1 MKIQRENA
9 EQEIRESVFQ
19 LEEDKI
25 KFIQEQKQ
33 KISKL
38 QAKLGEVTATSKNI
52 CKQKLE
58 LLEEEKE
65 GESPDKQ
72 LGKLK
77 DGQENQDLIA
87 DKDLAK
93 EIDER
98 EPLDE
103 LDKEAA
109 LKREKIV
116 EALEKE
122 ESLAIKAIERQLLD
136 ANRILLDINT
146 KIKDV
151 FEGD

>member
-1 MKIQRENA
+1 M
-9 EQEIRESVFQ
+9 
-19 LEEDKI
+19 
-25 KFIQEQKQ
+25 
-33 KISKL
+33 
-38 QAKLGEVTATSKNI
+38 
-52 CKQKLE
+52 E